1 MSDEMILTNA
11 RIVLSDEVIHGTIRV
26 VDGRITDIAGG
37 GSALGT
43 AQDCDGDYLIPGMVE
58 LHTDNLDKH
67 IAPRP
72 KVYWPAVSAVV
83 AHDAQIATSGI
94 TTVFNSVSIGE
105 IHQDGDRVATL
116 TSMLDG
122 IATAQAE
129 EMLRADHYIHLRC
142 EVSRGEL
149 MEQLVPLIDRPGV
162 RVISLMDHSPGQR
175 QFTTIEQYAN
185 YYKKKYNLDDKQ
197 FQAFVDRALAEREL
211 HGNRNRAAVIALAG
225 ERAIHV
231 ASHDDATERHADE
244 AADAGAVF
252 AEFPTTEVAARALRD
267 HRIKVLTGAP
277 NIVRGGSHSG
287 NVAAASLA
295 EVGLVDILSSDYVP
309 ASLLPAAFRLH
320 HDLGLSLPVVIA
332 MVAANPADAVGL
344 HDRGRIAPGLRADL
358 VRVRERAGLPLIRS
372 VWVEGERVA

>member
-1 MSDEMILTNA
+1 
-11 RIVLSDEVIHGTIRV
+11 
-26 VDGRITDIAGG
+26 
-37 GSALGT
+37 
-43 AQDCDGDYLIPGMVE
+43 
-58 LHTDNLDKH
+58 
-67 IAPRP
+67 
-72 KVYWPAVSAVV
+72 VSAVV

-94 TTVFNSVSIGE
+94 TTVFDSVSIGE

-122 IATAQAE
+122 LATAQAE
-129 EMLRADHYIHLRC
+129 DMLRADHYIHLRC
-142 EVSRGEL
+142 EISRGEL
-149 MEQLVPLIDRPGV
+149 LEQLEPLIDRPNV
-162 RVISLMDHSPGQR
+162 RVVSLMDHSPGQR

-185 YYKKKYNLDDKQ
+185 YYKKKYNLNDTQ
-197 FQAFVDRALAEREL
+197 FQAFVDRALAERDL
-211 HGNRNRAAVIALAG
+211 HGDRNRAAVVALAA
-225 ERAIHV
+225 ERAIRV
-231 ASHDDATERHADE
+231 ASHDDATERHANE
-244 AADAGAVF
+244 AAEAGAVF
-252 AEFPTTEVAARALRD
+252 AEFPTTEIAARALRN

-295 EVGLVDILSSDYVP
+295 DAGLVDILSSDYVP

-320 HDLGLSLPVVIA
+320 HDLGLSLPVVIG

-344 HDRGRIAPGLRADL
+344 GDRGRIAPGLRADL